1 MTHEELYF
9 IKQTTITLTR
19 IAETLERIDNNIAK
33 LQVINER
40 NNVNQ

>member
-1 MTHEELYF
+1 MTSEELWFY
-9 IKQTTITLTR
+9 KQVPRTLSR

>member
-1 MTHEELYF
+1 MTPEEYRL
-9 IKQTTITLTR
+9 IKQVPRALSR
-19 IAETLERIDNNIAK
+19 IAETLERIDDNIAK

>member
-9 IKQTTITLTR
+9 IKQVTITLTR

>member
-1 MTHEELYF
+1 MTHEELLF
-9 IKQTTITLTR
+9 IKQVPRTLTR